1 MMLKKV
7 GDLHSG
13 ADTHNHKNFRDDEV
27 KRWLNLSHYV
37 LRKMM
42 RIAMS
47 ELQGWLVQGHSILYI
62 DIVSKSSQNGMIIY
76 GMRRGRKKHKQ
87 QQQPVR

>member
-47 ELQGWLVQGHSILYI
+47 ELQGWLVQGHILYI